1 MTLTEQHKNQLNN
14 VAERIMLALQDQ
26 ILDTIEWQIDDDFA
40 ESMTEDQYR
49 EALVYT
55 YDEVL
60 AGLTRSN
67 NKGLLNQYSLEDL
80 T

>member
-1 MTLTEQHKNQLNN
+1 MTLTEQHKNQLND
-14 VAERIMLALQDQ
+14 VAERIMFALQDQ

-60 AGLTRSN
+60 AGLTGSN
-67 NKGLLNQYSLEDL
+67 I
-80 T
+80 

>member
-40 ESMTEDQYR
+40 ESLTEDQYH
-49 EALVYT
+49 EAIAYT

-60 AGLTRSN
+60 AGI
-67 NKGLLNQYSLEDL
+67 KEK
-80 T
+80 

>member
-1 MTLTEQHKNQLNN
+1 MRLTEQHKNQLND

-40 ESMTEDQYR
+40 ESLTEDQYR

-60 AGLTRSN
+60 AGLTE
-67 NKGLLNQYSLEDL
+67 K
-80 T
+80 

>member
-1 MTLTEQHKNQLNN
+1 MTLTEQHKNQLND

-60 AGLTRSN
+60 AGLTGSN
-67 NKGLLNQYSLEDL
+67 L
-80 T
+80 

>member
-1 MTLTEQHKNQLNN
+1 MTLTEQHKNQLND

-60 AGLTRSN
+60 AGLTE
-67 NKGLLNQYSLEDL
+67 K
-80 T
+80 

>member
-40 ESMTEDQYR
+40 ESMTEDQYC

>member
-26 ILDTIEWQIDDDFA
+26 ILDTIEWQIDTWVTLKYPDDFA
-40 ESMTEDQYR
+40 ESLTEDQYH
-49 EALVYT
+49 EAIAYT

-67 NKGLLNQYSLEDL
+67 R
-80 T
+80 

>member
-1 MTLTEQHKNQLNN
+1 MTLTEQHKNQLND

-40 ESMTEDQYR
+40 ESLTEDQYR

-60 AGLTRSN
+60 AGLTE
-67 NKGLLNQYSLEDL
+67 K
-80 T
+80 

>member
-1 MTLTEQHKNQLNN
+1 MTLTEQHKNQLND

-60 AGLTRSN
+60 AGLTGSN
-67 NKGLLNQYSLEDL
+67 R
-80 T
+80 

>member
-1 MTLTEQHKNQLNN
+1 MTLTEQHKNQLND

-60 AGLTRSN
+60 AGLTGSN
-67 NKGLLNQYSLEDL
+67 I
-80 T
+80 

>member
-1 MTLTEQHKNQLNN
+1 MRLTEQHKNQLND

-60 AGLTRSN
+60 AGLTE
-67 NKGLLNQYSLEDL
+67 K
-80 T
+80 

>member
-1 MTLTEQHKNQLNN
+1 MTLTEQHKNQLND

-60 AGLTRSN
+60 AGITGSN
-67 NKGLLNQYSLEDL
+67 I
-80 T
+80 

>member
-1 MTLTEQHKNQLNN
+1 MTLTEQHKNQLND

-40 ESMTEDQYR
+40 ESLTEDQYR

-67 NKGLLNQYSLEDL
+67 R
-80 T
+80 